1 MNKTT
6 KALSATLVLFL
17 SCSSVF
23 AKECCKQEKIQVY
36 ARPSLMNADATEIKD
51 ANHVYRIGGKVLKQ
65 KNRIGLKNEDNVYY
79 DLRRLL
85 INIAW
90 SYDSYKDLED
100 VADALYDFLM
110 EQKRLKD
117 DYIEVN

>member
-1 MNKTT
+1 MTIGVIMMNNVVED
-6 KALSATLVLFL
+6 LRDSIN
-17 SCSSVF
+17 
-23 AKECCKQEKIQVY
+23 E
-36 ARPSLMNADATEIKD
+36 
-51 ANHVYRIGGKVLKQ
+51 
-65 KNRIGLKNEDNVYY
+65 KNEDNVYY

-85 INIAW
+85 LNISW

-100 VADALYDFLM
+100 VADALYNFLM

>member
-1 MNKTT
+1 MTIGVIMMNE
-6 KALSATLVLFL
+6 V
-17 SCSSVF
+17 
-23 AKECCKQEKIQVY
+23 
-36 ARPSLMNADATEIKD
+36 KD
-51 ANHVYRIGGKVLKQ
+51 LRDSINE
-65 KNRIGLKNEDNVYY
+65 KNEENVYY

-117 DYIEVN
+117 DFIKGN